1 MKKKIIFILVFIAL
15 FGALKFL
22 TQHEIDR
29 KAIEEHLNS
38 IYDNYAKNPDNY
50 VTTKGKIIKEYDE
63 DDGLE
68 INFYG
73 TNSWLIEVTLPD
85 DTKIETCV
93 LRDENDNIG
102 DIIDIAYLNDDNKSL
117 TKYMN
122 ATQLH
127 YIELYGEYE
136 SIDILKTCINVA
148 MVGMVAFTV
157 FMFIKKRI
165 N

>member
-38 IYDNYAKNPDNY
+38 IYDDYTKNPDNY
-50 VTTKGKIIKEYDE
+50 ITAQGKIIKEYDE

-85 DTKIETCV
+85 GTKIETDV

-148 MVGMVAFTV
+148 MVGMVAFAV
-157 FMFIKKRI
+157 FMFVKKRI